1 MKFTKAT
8 RQKARLRLALTGP
21 SGSGKTWG
29 ALLLASGLGGKV
41 AVIDTERESASLY
54 SHLTDF
60 DTLNLGAPFAP
71 ERYIEAIKAA
81 EEAGY
86 ETLII
91 DSITHEWS
99 GVGGCLEEVDRIA
112 RAKYKGNSWSA
123 WNDVTPRHRA
133 LLDAILHS
141 SMHIIVTLRSKTETA
156 QTEENGRKKV
166 VKLGMKAE
174 QRDGF
179 EYEMTVV
186 LDLIHDGNFATS
198 TKDRTGLFSNASPA
212 PITAETGK
220 QLMQW
225 LEAGVDAPKV
235 MRPGRP
241 RNSPPSQPRLGRQRV
256 TNASSTTTLRSR
268 PRVSPQ
274 GLSNWRGKHDRPG
287 RHRPRD
293 HRRTRAVR
301 HGAQRPRRR
310 EEAPRDPVRA
320 VQLHRPASPAA
331 DAAGWRRNPEHG

>member
-1 MKFTKAT
+1 MKFMKAT

-29 ALLLASGLGGKV
+29 ALLLALGLGGKI
-41 AVIDTERESASLY
+41 AVVDTERESASLY
-54 SHLTDF
+54 SHLADF
-60 DTLNLGAPFAP
+60 DTLNLTAPFTP

-86 ETLII
+86 DTCIL

-112 RAKYKGNSWSA
+112 RAKHKGNSWCA

-141 SMHIIVTLRSKTETA
+141 PMHIIVTLRSKTETA
-156 QTEENGRKKV
+156 QTEEGGRKKV

-186 LDLIHDGNFATS
+186 LDLIHDGHFATA
-198 TKDRTGLFSNASPA
+198 TKDRTGLFTNASPA
-212 PITAETGK
+212 PISIDTGA
-220 QLMQW
+220 QLKQW
-225 LEAGVDAPKV
+225 LETGAEPPAFSEDMMTELTGAMVDAESLDALKGAFAKAYTYAKGFGNTDAMTAAQNV
-235 MRPGRP
+235 YNGRK
-241 RNSPPSQPRLGRQRV
+241 
-256 TNASSTTTLRSR
+256 AEFE
-268 PRVSPQ
+268 
-274 GLSNWRGKHDRPG
+274 
-287 RHRPRD
+287 
-293 HRRTRAVR
+293 
-301 HGAQRPRRR
+301 GA
-310 EEAPRDPVRA
+310 
-320 VQLHRPASPAA
+320 PA
-331 DAAGWRRNPEHG
+331 

>member
-29 ALLLASGLGGKV
+29 ALLLAAGLGGKI

-54 SHLTDF
+54 SHLVEF
-60 DTLNLGAPFAP
+60 DTLNLGAPFTP

-81 EEAGY
+81 EQAGY

-99 GVGGCLEEVDRIA
+99 GVGGCLEMVDQIA
-112 RAKYKGNSWSA
+112 RAKFKGNSWSA
-123 WNDVTPRHRA
+123 WNEVTPRHRA

-198 TKDRTGLFSNASPA
+198 TKDRTGLFSNANPA
-212 PITAETGK
+212 PITTDTGARLK
-220 QLMQW
+220 AW
-225 LEAGVDAPKV
+225 LEAGADAPAVLTVGDWCRRMDEARSSKELAAIAMEAWEATGEQQIIDHHEAV
-235 MRPGRP
+235 KAARLAA
-241 RNSPPSQPRLGRQRV
+241 RNQ
-256 TNASSTTTLRSR
+256 
-268 PRVSPQ
+268 
-274 GLSNWRGKHDRPG
+274 
-287 RHRPRD
+287 
-293 HRRTRAVR
+293 
-301 HGAQRPRRR
+301 
-310 EEAPRDPVRA
+310 
-320 VQLHRPASPAA
+320 QLAEQA
-331 DAAGWRRNPEHG
+331 

>member
-29 ALLLASGLGGKV
+29 ALLLAAGLGGKI

-60 DTLNLGAPFAP
+60 DTLNLGAPFTP

-86 ETLII
+86 DTLII

-112 RAKYKGNSWSA
+112 RVKYKGNSWSA

-141 SMHIIVTLRSKTETA
+141 PMHVIVTLRSKTETA

-186 LDLIHDGNFATS
+186 LDLIHDGNFATA

-212 PITAETGK
+212 PITADTGAQLKAWLETGAEPPEEVTVDDWCK
-220 QLMQW
+220 RMDDAKTGKELNTIAQQAW
-225 LEAGVDAPKV
+225 EATGDERIVEHH
-235 MRPGRP
+235 
-241 RNSPPSQPRLGRQRV
+241 QQ
-256 TNASSTTTLRSR
+256 
-268 PRVSPQ
+268 
-274 GLSNWRGKHDRPG
+274 
-287 RHRPRD
+287 
-293 HRRTRAVR
+293 
-301 HGAQRPRRR
+301 
-310 EEAPRDPVRA
+310 VRA
-320 VQLHRPASPAA
+320 ARLAAQNQQLAEQA
-331 DAAGWRRNPEHG
+331 

>member
-29 ALLLASGLGGKV
+29 ALLLALGLGGKI

-54 SHLTDF
+54 SHLADF
-60 DTLNLGAPFAP
+60 DTLNLSAPFTP

-81 EEAGY
+81 EAAGY
-86 ETLII
+86 DTLII

-99 GVGGCLEEVDRIA
+99 GVGGCLEEVDRVA

-141 SMHIIVTLRSKTETA
+141 PMHVIVTLRSKTETA
-156 QTEENGRKKV
+156 QTEEGGRKKV

-186 LDLIHDGNFATS
+186 LDLIHDGHFATA
-198 TKDRTGLFSNASPA
+198 TKDRTGLFTAASPT
-212 PITAETGK
+212 PITADTGA
-220 QLMQW
+220 QLKEW
-225 LEAGVDAPKV
+225 LEAGAEPPKV
-235 MRPGRP
+235 E
-241 RNSPPSQPRLGRQRV
+241 RLTETQIADVEALAEECGVDVARV
-256 TNASSTTTLRSR
+256 LKAAKVASLADIEQHRLEGVTAWIHSKSTAT
-268 PRVSPQ
+268 Q
-274 GLSNWRGKHDRPG
+274 G
-287 RHRPRD
+287 
-293 HRRTRAVR
+293 
-301 HGAQRPRRR
+301 
-310 EEAPRDPVRA
+310 APA
-320 VQLHRPASPAA
+320 
-331 DAAGWRRNPEHG
+331 

>member
-29 ALLLASGLGGKV
+29 ALLLAQGLGGKV

-60 DTLNLGAPFAP
+60 DTLNLSAPFTP

-86 ETLII
+86 DTLII

-141 SMHIIVTLRSKTETA
+141 PMHVIVTLRSKTETA

-186 LDLIHDGNFATS
+186 LDLIHDGNFATA

-212 PITAETGK
+212 PITADTGAQLKSWLETGAEPQRELTVEDWCARMDAAK
-220 QLMQW
+220 SAKELAAIAT
-225 LEAGVDAPKV
+225 EAWNATADDRIIDHHEAVKAA
-235 MRPGRP
+235 
-241 RNSPPSQPRLGRQRV
+241 RL
-256 TNASSTTTLRSR
+256 
-268 PRVSPQ
+268 
-274 GLSNWRGKHDRPG
+274 
-287 RHRPRD
+287 
-293 HRRTRAVR
+293 AVR
-301 HGAQRPRRR
+301 NQ
-310 EEAPRDPVRA
+310 
-320 VQLHRPASPAA
+320 QLAEQA
-331 DAAGWRRNPEHG
+331 

>member
-29 ALLLASGLGGKV
+29 ALLLAQGLGGKI
-41 AVIDTERESASLY
+41 AVVDTERESASLY

-81 EEAGY
+81 EAAGY
-86 ETLII
+86 DTLII

-99 GVGGCLEEVDRIA
+99 GVGGCLEMVDQIA
-112 RAKYKGNSWSA
+112 RAKYKGNTWGA

-141 SMHIIVTLRSKTETA
+141 PMHVIVTLRSKTETA
-156 QTEENGRKKV
+156 QTEEGGRKKV

-186 LDLIHDGNFATS
+186 LDLIHDGHFATA
-198 TKDRTGLFSNASPA
+198 TKDRTGLFTDTSPQ
-212 PITAETGK
+212 PISIDTGV
-220 QLMQW
+220 QLKQW
-225 LEAGVDAPKV
+225 LEAGAEPPKV
-235 MRPGRP
+235 EF
-241 RNSPPSQPRLGRQRV
+241 L
-256 TNASSTTTLRSR
+256 T
-268 PRVSPQ
+268 
-274 GLSNWRGKHDRPG
+274 D
-287 RHRPRD
+287 
-293 HRRTRAVR
+293 
-301 HGAQRPRRR
+301 AQVADIEALA
-310 EEAPRDPVRA
+310 EECGVDVARIVRA
-320 VQLHRPASPAA
+320 AKVARLADIEQHRLQGVTEWIHSKAA
-331 DAAGWRRNPEHG
+331 PISYGEQA

>member
-29 ALLLASGLGGKV
+29 ALLLAQGLGGKI

-60 DTLNLGAPFAP
+60 DTLNLAAPFTP

-81 EEAGY
+81 EQDGY
-86 ETLII
+86 DTLII

-99 GVGGCLEEVDRIA
+99 GVGGCLEEVDRVA

-141 SMHIIVTLRSKTETA
+141 PMHVIVTLRSKTETA
-156 QTEENGRKKV
+156 QTEGPNGKKQV

-186 LDLIHDGNFATS
+186 LDLIHDGHFAAA
-198 TKDRTGLFSNASPA
+198 TKDRTGQFSDASPA
-212 PITAETGK
+212 PISVETGAALK
-220 QLMQW
+220 EW
-225 LEAGVDAPKV
+225 LEAGAEPPKV
-235 MRPGRP
+235 E
-241 RNSPPSQPRLGRQRV
+241 RLTEAQVADIEALTEECGIEVARI
-256 TNASSTTTLRSR
+256 LRAAKVER
-268 PRVSPQ
+268 
-274 GLSNWRGKHDRPG
+274 LADIE
-287 RHRPRD
+287 RHRLQSVTDWIRSK
-293 HRRTRAVR
+293 
-301 HGAQRPRRR
+301 AQPTGQ
-310 EEAPRDPVRA
+310 
-320 VQLHRPASPAA
+320 QLAEQA
-331 DAAGWRRNPEHG
+331 

>member
-29 ALLLASGLGGKV
+29 ALLLAQGLGGKI

-60 DTLNLGAPFAP
+60 DTLNLAAPFTP

-86 ETLII
+86 DTLII

-141 SMHIIVTLRSKTETA
+141 PMHVIVTLRSKTETA
-156 QTEENGRKKV
+156 QTEGPNGKKQV

-186 LDLIHDGNFATS
+186 LDLIHDGHFAAA
-198 TKDRTGLFSNASPA
+198 TKDRTGLFSDSSPA
-212 PITAETGK
+212 PISVETGAALK
-220 QLMQW
+220 EW
-225 LEAGVDAPKV
+225 LETGTEAPKALTV
-235 MRPGRP
+235 EDWCARM
-241 RNSPPSQPRLGRQRV
+241 
-256 TNASSTTTLRSR
+256 
-268 PRVSPQ
+268 
-274 GLSNWRGKHDRPG
+274 
-287 RHRPRD
+287 
-293 HRRTRAVR
+293 
-301 HGAQRPRRR
+301 
-310 EEAPRDPVRA
+310 
-320 VQLHRPASPAA
+320 
-331 DAAGWRRNPEHG
+331 DAAKSAKELAAIATDAWNATADDRIIEHHEAVKAARLAARNQQLAEQA

>member
-29 ALLLASGLGGKV
+29 ALLLAAGLGGKI

-60 DTLNLGAPFAP
+60 DTLNLAAPFTP

-81 EEAGY
+81 ETAGY
-86 ETLII
+86 DTLII

-99 GVGGCLEEVDRIA
+99 GVGGCLEEVDKIA
-112 RAKYKGNSWSA
+112 RSKYKGNTWSA

-141 SMHIIVTLRSKTETA
+141 PMHVIVTLRSKTETA
-156 QTEENGRKKV
+156 QTEEGGRKKV

-186 LDLIHDGNFATS
+186 LDLIHDGNFAAA
-198 TKDRTGLFSNASPA
+198 TKDRTGLFAGATPA
-212 PITAETGK
+212 PITADTGA
-220 QLMQW
+220 QLKQW
-225 LEAGVDAPKV
+225 LETGAEPPTPVYLTAEQIADIEALAEECGVDVARVVKAAKVERLAEIEQHRLQGVTDWIHSKAAPISYGEK
-235 MRPGRP
+235 
-241 RNSPPSQPRLGRQRV
+241 
-256 TNASSTTTLRSR
+256 A
-268 PRVSPQ
+268 
-274 GLSNWRGKHDRPG
+274 
-287 RHRPRD
+287 
-293 HRRTRAVR
+293 
-301 HGAQRPRRR
+301 
-310 EEAPRDPVRA
+310 
-320 VQLHRPASPAA
+320 
-331 DAAGWRRNPEHG
+331 

>member
-29 ALLLASGLGGKV
+29 ALLLALGLGGKI
-41 AVIDTERESASLY
+41 AVVDTERESASLY
-54 SHLTDF
+54 SHLADF
-60 DTLNLGAPFAP
+60 DTLNLAAPFTP

-86 ETLII
+86 DTLII

-141 SMHIIVTLRSKTETA
+141 PMHVIVTLRSKTETA
-156 QTEENGRKKV
+156 QTEEGGRKKV

-186 LDLIHDGNFATS
+186 LDLIHDGHFATA
-198 TKDRTGLFSNASPA
+198 TKDRTGLFSDASPA
-212 PITAETGK
+212 PISVDTGAALK
-220 QLMQW
+220 EW
-225 LEAGVDAPKV
+225 LEAGTEPPKV
-235 MRPGRP
+235 E
-241 RNSPPSQPRLGRQRV
+241 RLNEQQV
-256 TNASSTTTLRSR
+256 ADIEAL
-268 PRVSPQ
+268 
-274 GLSNWRGKHDRPG
+274 
-287 RHRPRD
+287 
-293 HRRTRAVR
+293 A
-301 HGAQRPRRR
+301 
-310 EEAPRDPVRA
+310 EECGVDVARIVRA
-320 VQLHRPASPAA
+320 AKVERLADIEQHRLQSVTDWIHSKAQPTGQQLAEQA
-331 DAAGWRRNPEHG
+331 

>member
-29 ALLLASGLGGKV
+29 ALLLAAGLGGKI

-60 DTLNLGAPFAP
+60 DTLNLAAPFTP

-81 EEAGY
+81 EDAGY
-86 ETLII
+86 DTLVI

-99 GVGGCLEEVDRIA
+99 GTGGCIDEVDRIA

-141 SMHIIVTLRSKTETA
+141 PMHIIVTLRSKTETA

-186 LDLIHDGNFATS
+186 LDLIHDGNFATA

-212 PITAETGK
+212 PITVDTGAQLKAWLETG
-220 QLMQW
+220 
-225 LEAGVDAPKV
+225 V
-235 MRPGRP
+235 
-241 RNSPPSQPRLGRQRV
+241 
-256 TNASSTTTLRSR
+256 
-268 PRVSPQ
+268 
-274 GLSNWRGKHDRPG
+274 
-287 RHRPRD
+287 
-293 HRRTRAVR
+293 
-301 HGAQRPRRR
+301 
-310 EEAPRDPVRA
+310 EAPAAVTVEDWCRRMDGATSLKELNTIARDAWEATGEQRIIEHHEA
-320 VQLHRPASPAA
+320 IKAERLAARNQQLAEQA
-331 DAAGWRRNPEHG
+331 